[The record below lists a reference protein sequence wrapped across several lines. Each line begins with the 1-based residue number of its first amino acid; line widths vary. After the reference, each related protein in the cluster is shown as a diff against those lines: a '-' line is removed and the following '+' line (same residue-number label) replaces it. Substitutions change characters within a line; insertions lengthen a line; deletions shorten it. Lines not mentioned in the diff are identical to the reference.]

1 MSDEMSQMMLLL
13 RAELSATQK
22 LGARNS
28 IHLLHILLTTAYP
41 HSYTCTMQ
49 HNTSSST
56 LHPMSHNI
64 KFNILVLSNIEIS
77 KFIM

>member
-28 IHLLHILLTTAYP
+28 IHLLHILLTTAY
-41 HSYTCTMQ
+41 T
-49 HNTSSST
+49 
-56 LHPMSHNI
+56 
-64 KFNILVLSNIEIS
+64 
-77 KFIM
+77 